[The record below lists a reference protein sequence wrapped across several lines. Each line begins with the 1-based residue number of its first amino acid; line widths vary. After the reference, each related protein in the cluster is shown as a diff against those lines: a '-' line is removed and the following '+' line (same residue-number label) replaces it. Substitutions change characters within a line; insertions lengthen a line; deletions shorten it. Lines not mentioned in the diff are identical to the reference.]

1 MDGWRYD
8 FGSFRSGLGL
18 PSHKLCGDPTDM
30 DRRGDAL
37 IQEGQAVAT
46 RLGLPLRITNELG
59 GLIEQGAGRPMK
71 GGGRRTGLGCPVH
84 ASGRFVLADN

>member
-30 DRRGDAL
+30 DKRGDAPA
-37 IQEGQAVAT
+37 QEGHAGQRVGGVAT
-46 RLGLPLRITNELG
+46 RLGLPPRTSWAWDTVDGCGQLSLCLLR
-59 GLIEQGAGRPMK
+59 
-71 GGGRRTGLGCPVH
+71 
-84 ASGRFVLADN
+84 LALVS

>member
-1 MDGWRYD
+1 MVDGWRYD

-30 DRRGDAL
+30 DKRGDAL
-37 IQEGQAVAT
+37 IQEGHAGQRAGDVAT

-59 GLIEQGAGRPMK
+59 IDQWGRLMGPRLM
-71 GGGRRTGLGCPVH
+71 GPF
-84 ASGRFVLADN
+84 SLA